1 MASQSTAMLGNRLP
15 PLICCLGIDKVSE
28 PLGFGEID
36 LAVAKSPHREFPRL
50 GEPQP
55 KRCERLKDAS
65 HHRPPAMN
73 MQLDH
78 VFPGEIGGTRKPQHD
93 SLIQNLPGMRM
104 AQSPEACDARRG
116 ESAAAQRMERVSCGS
131 AGNAYNGNS
140 CTPRH
145 R

>member
-1 MASQSTAMLGNRLP
+1 MLGNRLP
-15 PLICCLGIDKVSE
+15 PLIGRLGIDKISE

-36 LAVAKSPHREFPRL
+36 LAVAESPHREFPRL

-55 KRCERLKDAS
+55 QRCKRLKDAGN
-65 HHRPPAMN
+65 HGPTAMHV
-73 MQLDH
+73 QLDY
-78 VFPGEIGGTRKPQHD
+78 VLPGEIGGAWKPQHD

-116 ESAAAQRMERVSCGS
+116 ESAAAQRIERVSCGF
-131 AGNAYNGNS
+131 AGNAYNGDS
-140 CTPRH
+140 CTPWR